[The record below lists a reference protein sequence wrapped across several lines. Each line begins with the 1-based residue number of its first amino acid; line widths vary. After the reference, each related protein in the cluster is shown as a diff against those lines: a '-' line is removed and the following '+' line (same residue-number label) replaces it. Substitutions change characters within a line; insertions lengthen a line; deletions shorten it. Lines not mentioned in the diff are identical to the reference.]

1 MKVNFNQ
8 IIKYSLTDV
17 RKVYSPGFFE
27 GSKILII
34 GGGYQQYHA
43 IKESINLGF
52 NVYVSDQN
60 TSCPGVSLVNNF
72 WNINSLDKE
81 VLLKNCIREK
91 IDFAFT
97 MQSDLPVPS
106 VAYIN
111 DALRSEK
118 LHCDA
123 SKNCSRKDL
132 FREALSSSSCLQPN
146 FLIKKDSILT
156 TSDQKK
162 IKEILARYKKIV
174 VKPADSSGSRGVRFL
189 NSFSQEDLTSAIQY
203 ALSFSQAGVVVM
215 EGFISGLELGTNLS
229 NNGKCVKVFVHSDVM
244 DPSGRVLAHRYP
256 HPDFTDDQ
264 IKKIEY
270 EIAKAVEAIGIQ
282 YGPTM

>member
-1 MKVNFNQ
+1 
-8 IIKYSLTDV
+8 
-17 RKVYSPGFFE
+17 
-27 GSKILII
+27 
-34 GGGYQQYHA
+34 
-43 IKESINLGF
+43 
-52 NVYVSDQN
+52 
-60 TSCPGVSLVNNF
+60 
-72 WNINSLDKE
+72 
-81 VLLKNCIREK
+81 
-91 IDFAFT
+91 

-215 EGFISGLELGTNLS
+215 EGFISGLEFGAQTLS
-229 NNGKCVKVFVHSDVM
+229 NNGKCVKVFAHSDVM
-244 DPSGRVLAHRYP
+244 DPSGRVPLAHRYP

-282 YGPTM
+282 YGPTNVDCILDEANNVYVVEIGARIGATCLPELTSIYSGIDWINLSIGISSQSFARSLSIEELFDTMPPLIVSEAY